1 MSTQPQLGYFV
12 ELQQSLLDW
21 RDYLNSDPIHNSDFL
36 EWWTG
41 TTWQL
46 VRYESAGRATAFLV
60 MEDDTTHTL
69 DRASMWFRWPNKRYV
84 EK

>member
-1 MSTQPQLGYFV
+1 
-12 ELQQSLLDW
+12 
-21 RDYLNSDPIHNSDFL
+21 
-36 EWWTG
+36 
-41 TTWQL
+41 
-46 VRYESAGRATAFLV
+46 VRYERAGRANAFLV